1 MCGVSFSGC
10 RGFCGGGIK
19 QGREG
24 ESVSEEER
32 REGGG
37 VVMAK
42 PDAGGRGCG
51 PMDLA
56 LSVDLVH
63 ERFVHVAW

>member
-1 MCGVSFSGC
+1 M
-10 RGFCGGGIK
+10 GGIK

-24 ESVSEEER
+24 ESVSEEEGR
-32 REGGG
+32 KGGG

-63 ERFVHVAW
+63 ARFVHVAW